1 MREPA
6 VAAAHTPNAAIP
18 NEIKNDRAVS
28 IVELYCAESLSIL
41 VNIDVRNGR
50 ESEWFLRGRVIAR
63 LNRGLLGHRK
73 DRDGAGASEFGEGL
87 SEKAKSIVGQPR
99 FAGFATCNFF
109 LEIGF
114 EFAKRPLEF
123 VGSTHHLAGFP
134 DAFDRLFQDG
144 DRDGGHNITI
154 R

>member
-1 MREPA
+1 M
-6 VAAAHTPNAAIP
+6 PNAAIP

-28 IVELYCAESLSIL
+28 IVDLYCAESLSIL

-63 LNRGLLGHRK
+63 LNRRLPRVGHRT

-87 SEKAKSIVGQPR
+87 PEKAKTIVSQPR
-99 FAGFATCNFF
+99 FAGLAAGNFF

-114 EFAKRPLEF
+114 EFAKCVLEL

-144 DRDGGHNITI
+144 DRD
-154 R
+154 